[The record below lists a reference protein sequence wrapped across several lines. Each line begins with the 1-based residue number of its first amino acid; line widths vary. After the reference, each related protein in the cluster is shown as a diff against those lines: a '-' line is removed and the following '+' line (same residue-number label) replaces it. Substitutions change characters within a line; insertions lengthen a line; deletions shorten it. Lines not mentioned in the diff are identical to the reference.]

1 MAHESLRRLLR
12 VKRLAVLLLAL
23 PLVACGEDQTAE
35 TRKGDRDQAQ
45 GTAQAGELQ
54 AGAPEPTASAPR
66 PAEPWRGLQPRA
78 YAAGP
83 ILLRFDPD
91 GGFSISEAAGS
102 RKVDGHYAYTDG
114 VRTLSDAKGDV
125 GTAKFPMR
133 CRLDPAP
140 PGFSLSPIEDSC
152 TVFNRVQFKPTS

>member
-35 TRKGDRDQAQ
+35 TSDSQPQA
-45 GTAQAGELQ
+45 A
-54 AGAPEPTASAPR
+54 APELTASTR

-78 YAAGP
+78 YAAGSVV
-83 ILLRFDPD
+83 LRFEAN
-91 GGFSISEAAGS
+91 GAFRISEAAGS

-114 VRTLSDAKGDV
+114 VLTLSDAKGDV

-152 TVFNRVQFKPTS
+152 TVFNRVQFEPAS